1 MQHEHFSNLLRSR
14 SGRSHVTLPVPTR
27 LLQTDI
33 HSFLGI
39 LRFCLL
45 GPMSLSFGCHCIRCI
60 NHRREHSQENESHT
74 LIGLFPRKE
83 CMSVWSSRV
92 GKGSVTWLRP
102 ERLRR
107 RLTFLRISGGSSVGH
122 PIRASVPFFC
132 QSRAKCFPALCTGC
146 MLLSVSPDWF
156 VALFVVSWLAKCNCA
171 SFELAWWSFAAFVTR
186 SLAWQ
191 KSRTTWT
198 VWE

>member
-45 GPMSLSFGCHCIRCI
+45 GLMSLSFSCHCIRCT
-60 NHRREHSQENESHT
+60 NHRRGHSQENESHT
-74 LIGLFPRKE
+74 LIGSFPRKE

-92 GKGSVTWLRP
+92 GTASVTWLRP
-102 ERLRR
+102 EWLRR
-107 RLTFLRISGGSSVGH
+107 RLVGYELLILLTINKTNWQKHPTFLHYPPAILCRKIWPELAALCSMK
-122 PIRASVPFFC
+122 
-132 QSRAKCFPALCTGC
+132 KCFWSPKIVTVRLI
-146 MLLSVSPDWF
+146 MRVSTY
-156 VALFVVSWLAKCNCA
+156 LK
-171 SFELAWWSFAAFVTR
+171 R
-186 SLAWQ
+186 SNP
-191 KSRTTWT
+191 R
-198 VWE
+198 